1 MKSTVSQ
8 IVFLFGVVKVLNLSS
23 FKVNVFIPVNNS
35 LNLSSVVVGILSKF
49 LKSNE
54 SPLKIA
60 NVNNPGLNSN
70 LILFNILS
78 SLLSA
83 VFIIFSNFL

>member
-1 MKSTVSQ
+1 MKSIVSQ
-8 IVFLFGVVKVLNLSS
+8 IVFLFGVVEVLNLSS
-23 FKVNVFIPVNNS
+23 FKVNVFIPINNS
-35 LNLSSVVVGILSKF
+35 LNLSNIVTGILSKF

-70 LILFNILS
+70 LILFNIL
-78 SLLSA
+78 
-83 VFIIFSNFL
+83 